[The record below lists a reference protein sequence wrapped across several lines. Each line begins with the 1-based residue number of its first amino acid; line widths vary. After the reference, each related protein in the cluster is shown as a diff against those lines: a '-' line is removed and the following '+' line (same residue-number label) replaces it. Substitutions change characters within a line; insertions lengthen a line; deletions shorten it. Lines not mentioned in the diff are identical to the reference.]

1 VVEGSRR
8 ATAERLA
15 RGWSSVAGNPQWLF
29 GYGSLVA
36 QPLGRL
42 TRAIHQD
49 GFVAD
54 LHGYRR
60 TWGVA
65 MDNRIDLPSYKY
77 YVDPVSGERPPVY
90 VAFLDIEPVGGGSV
104 NGVCVPVTPDQLN
117 SLDRRERQYDRIDV
131 GAQFALVNGP
141 VWVYVGSPAGRERRR
156 AGDRAGATVV
166 AREYWDGVLQGFTL
180 LGEGER
186 LAYETST
193 SPCECPVVALSRR
206 ALPE

>member
-1 VVEGSRR
+1 VIAGSRG
-8 ATAERLA
+8 ATADRRAGE
-15 RGWSSVAGNPQWLF
+15 WPPVAGNPQWLF

-36 QPLGRL
+36 QPLGGL
-42 TRAIHQD
+42 TRAIRQD

-65 MDNRIDLPSYKY
+65 MDNRIDLPAYKY
-77 YVDPVSGERPPVY
+77 YVDPVSGERPPVH
-90 VAFLDIEPVGGGSV
+90 VAFLDIEPVAGGSV

-117 SLDRRERQYDRIDV
+117 GLDRRERQYDRIDV
-131 GAQFALVNGP
+131 GAQFASLDGP
-141 VWVYVGSPAGRERRR
+141 VWVYVGSPEGRERRR
-156 AGDRAGATVV
+156 VGDRTGATVV
-166 AREYWDGVLQGFTL
+166 ARAYWDGVLQGFTL
-180 LGEGER
+180 LGKGER

-193 SPCECPVVALSRR
+193 SPCGCPIVTLSRR